1 MSTRTAAPTR
11 REQILKQA
19 ARLFAER
26 GFHGVGVD
34 EIGAA
39 VGISGPGLYRHFAGK
54 DAMLAELL
62 VGISGRLLDGGR
74 LRVREADEAAG
85 AMGAVEA
92 PGVTR
97 VTEVTGAPG
106 APGAAGVTGM
116 GRDSA
121 ALLASLIDGHIDF
134 ALDDRALITLHDREL
149 DRLRDSDR
157 KLVRQLQ
164 RQYVELW
171 VTVVREL
178 YPHVPEAQAR
188 GAVHAVFGL
197 LNSTPHLGSYG
208 GSLPGRA
215 KTEALLRRLAHGAF
229 AALGEEGADGAGGF
243 GTAAGSASTS
253 DPASTDGSGSA
264 YGSGSAED
272 PVPRFRRS

>member
-1 MSTRTAAPTR
+1 MSIRADALSR

-62 VGISGRLLDGGR
+62 VGISGRLLTGGR
-74 LRVREADEAAG
+74 RRIADADG
-85 AMGAVEA
+85 DPFSVL
-92 PGVTR
+92 
-97 VTEVTGAPG
+97 
-106 APGAAGVTGM
+106 
-116 GRDSA
+116 D
-121 ALLASLIDGHIDF
+121 SLIEGHVDF
-134 ALDDRALITLHDREL
+134 ALDDRPLITLHDREL

-171 VTVVREL
+171 VAAVL
-178 YPHVPEAQAR
+178 GAYPGLCEQEARAS
-188 GAVHAVFGL
+188 VHAVFGL
-197 LNSTPHLGSYG
+197 LNSTPHLSRPGA
-208 GSLPGRA
+208 LPGRDGTA
-215 KTEALLRRLAHGAF
+215 ALLHRLARGAF
-229 AALGEEGADGAGGF
+229 DAAGGSNADGA
-243 GTAAGSASTS
+243 
-253 DPASTDGSGSA
+253 P
-264 YGSGSAED
+264 
-272 PVPRFRRS
+272 

>member
-1 MSTRTAAPTR
+1 MATRTHAPTR
-11 REQILKQA
+11 REQILKEA

-62 VGISGRLLDGGR
+62 VGISGQLLTGAKRRLQEAEGG
-74 LRVREADEAAG
+74 G
-85 AMGAVEA
+85 NPGT
-92 PGVTR
+92 PGVR
-97 VTEVTGAPG
+97 
-106 APGAAGVTGM
+106 GVPVGPEAVL
-116 GRDSA
+116 D
-121 ALLASLIDGHIDF
+121 SLIEGHIDF
-134 ALDDRALITLHDREL
+134 ALDDRPLITLHDREL

-171 VTVVREL
+171 VEVVREV
-178 YPHVPEAQAR
+178 YPGLAEPAAR
-188 GAVHAVFGL
+188 SAVHSVFGL
-197 LNSTPHLGSYG
+197 LNSTPHLGRP

-215 KTEALLRRLAHGAF
+215 ATATLLRRMAKGAF
-229 AALGEEGADGAGGF
+229 AAAGA
-243 GTAAGSASTS
+243 
-253 DPASTDGSGSA
+253 
-264 YGSGSAED
+264 
-272 PVPRFRRS
+272 

>member
-11 REQILKQA
+11 REQILKHA

-74 LRVREADEAAG
+74 LRVRGAG
-85 AMGAVEA
+85 EDGDPATV
-92 PGVTR
+92 
-97 VTEVTGAPG
+97 
-106 APGAAGVTGM
+106 
-116 GRDSA
+116 
-121 ALLASLIDGHIDF
+121 LASLIDGHIDF
-134 ALDDRALITLHDREL
+134 ALDDRPLITLHDREL

-171 VTVVREL
+171 VEVVRKL

-208 GSLPGRA
+208 GGLPGRA
-215 KTEALLRRLAHGAF
+215 ATESLLRRLAHGAF
-229 AALGEEGADGAGGF
+229 AALGDEGAVQGA
-243 GTAAGSASTS
+243 
-253 DPASTDGSGSA
+253 
-264 YGSGSAED
+264 
-272 PVPRFRRS
+272 V